1 MIHHPSEVEQ
11 PPFKF
16 TIISTYRD
24 CLSRQIGEAM
34 KILFTKDKLLNSK
47 NEYLANNIS
56 RVMVDEDKYEK
67 KRREIREEKLEA
79 EEKKALEDF
88 KLLRKKTEKR
98 QRENA
103 NRLENQP
110 RIEPLMKRRR
120 LTPSRL
126 ENKWTEG
133 ELDLGKW
140 LARAEERCL

>member
-1 MIHHPSEVEQ
+1 MIL
-11 PPFKF
+11 
-16 TIISTYRD
+16 T
-24 CLSRQIGEAM
+24 
-34 KILFTKDKLLNSK
+34 
-47 NEYLANNIS
+47 
-56 RVMVDEDKYEK
+56 
-67 KRREIREEKLEA
+67 

-88 KLLRKKTEKR
+88 KVLRKKTEKR

-140 LARAEERCL
+140 LARDDDVDSNKQGAGGVSNHEKSIHETDPCSGTGKHAPQVQGKSTPPLAMEAHTLYLA

>member
-1 MIHHPSEVEQ
+1 
-11 PPFKF
+11 
-16 TIISTYRD
+16 
-24 CLSRQIGEAM
+24 M
-34 KILFTKDKLLNSK
+34 KINMRK
-47 NEYLANNIS
+47 
-56 RVMVDEDKYEK
+56 
-67 KRREIREEKLEA
+67 REIREEKLEA

-88 KLLRKKTEKR
+88 KVLRKKTEKR
-98 QRENA
+98 QRENS

-140 LARAEERCL
+140 LARAEERCLRVGMLTERLEREREEVLKKIEDYRKREATQQIPDYWRNKIQDTDHSTCPRNTRR